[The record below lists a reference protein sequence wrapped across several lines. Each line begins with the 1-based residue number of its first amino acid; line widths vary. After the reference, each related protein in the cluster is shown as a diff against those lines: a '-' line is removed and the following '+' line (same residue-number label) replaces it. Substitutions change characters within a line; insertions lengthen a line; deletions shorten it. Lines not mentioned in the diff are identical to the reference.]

1 MSAFPPWSL
10 SGFEC
15 LLRCSGVPAVSS
27 LVLQWLWR
35 TLGLPHLSLNS
46 LIAARLPTQ
55 SAASSC
61 KAGSIYG
68 KGPEMTKKMNG
79 IRHTWKSPSA
89 SLWKHIVYETRLEGL
104 LKGTIVGWALLSIG
118 VDGAISGVF
127 GQYAGVSE
135 MKTLLLPS
143 SPSSFCC
150 SFFFAYC
157 RITCMQ
163 KVVYIISVGF
173 PGGASGKNL
182 TCQCWRC
189 KRCGFNPWVRKILWR
204 RAWQPTPV
212 FLLGES
218 HGQRSLVGYG
228 PWGHKELDTTEV
240 T

>member
-15 LLRCSGVPAVSS
+15 LPRCSGVPAVSS

-46 LIAARLPTQ
+46 LIAARLPMQ
-55 SAASSC
+55 SAASSR

-68 KGPEMTKKMNG
+68 KGPEMTTKMNG

-118 VDGAISGVF
+118 VDRAISGVF

-143 SPSSFCC
+143 PLPPSAVPSS
-150 SFFFAYC
+150 
-157 RITCMQ
+157 
-163 KVVYIISVGF
+163 
-173 PGGASGKNL
+173 
-182 TCQCWRC
+182 
-189 KRCGFNPWVRKILWR
+189 
-204 RAWQPTPV
+204 
-212 FLLGES
+212 LLI
-218 HGQRSLVGYG
+218 VI
-228 PWGHKELDTTEV
+228 
-240 T
+240 

>member
-15 LLRCSGVPAVSS
+15 LPLCSGVPAVSS

-46 LIAARLPTQ
+46 LIAARLPMQ

-68 KGPEMTKKMNG
+68 KGPEMTTKMNG

-118 VDGAISGVF
+118 VDRAISGVF

-135 MKTLLLPS
+135 LKTLLLPS

-157 RITCMQ
+157 HITCMQ
-163 KVVYIISVGF
+163 KSCIYH
-173 PGGASGKNL
+173 K
-182 TCQCWRC
+182 
-189 KRCGFNPWVRKILWR
+189 CGLPRWC
-204 RAWQPTPV
+204 
-212 FLLGES
+212 
-218 HGQRSLVGYG
+218 
-228 PWGHKELDTTEV
+228 
-240 T
+240 

>member
-15 LLRCSGVPAVSS
+15 LPLCSGVPAVSS

-46 LIAARLPTQ
+46 LIAARLPMQ
-55 SAASSC
+55 SAASSR

-68 KGPEMTKKMNG
+68 KGPEMTTKMNG

-157 RITCMQ
+157 HITCMQ
-163 KVVYIISVGF
+163 KSCIYH
-173 PGGASGKNL
+173 K
-182 TCQCWRC
+182 
-189 KRCGFNPWVRKILWR
+189 CGLPRWC
-204 RAWQPTPV
+204 
-212 FLLGES
+212 
-218 HGQRSLVGYG
+218 
-228 PWGHKELDTTEV
+228 
-240 T
+240 